1 MTNILFTIIVAL
13 SMKVA
18 DLTLSPK
25 YYLITYEDGQREE
38 VVITNSEHICPHYC
52 KVEHAHKVN
61 MCEGGECINIDKD
74 FTIRK
79 EQNIMN
85 NSFNL
90 YCKGKEIMLFQ
101 EIKRKADPKKGGNS
115 IKLF

>member
-25 YYLITYEDGQREE
+25 YYLITYQDGQREE
-38 VVITNSEHICPHYC
+38 VVITKNNNICPHYC
-52 KVEHAHKVN
+52 QVDHAHKVN
-61 MCEGGECINIDKD
+61 ICEGGECINIDKD
-74 FTIRK
+74 FIIRK
-79 EQNIMN
+79 EANIMN

-90 YCKGKEIMLFQ
+90 YSKVKEIMLFQ
-101 EIKRKADPKKGGNS
+101 EIKRENPKKGGNS